1 VTIIRYSRLFRWI
14 VRGFLLV
21 FTLSL
26 SAVSLLGGFS
36 AMTIFDPNVNRV
48 NVPDGDI
55 TANFDINNPSGMF
68 INVPFNISNSG
79 VYDLTKIRLR
89 FQVAMTYDDA
99 STPLNDTTTVKIF
112 DKEQFFG
119 TVSQGVTLKANL
131 TGSGSDG
138 FIIANLPDPSTEVD
152 WYRTPY
158 ALEFYANFTF
168 STSYSLD
175 LYTFTVNIINFTAGH
190 FP

>member
-1 VTIIRYSRLFRWI
+1 MTIIRYSRLFRWV

-36 AMTIFDPNVNRV
+36 AMTIFDPSVNNV

-55 TANFDINNPSGMF
+55 TANLDITNPSGMF

-79 VYDLTKIRLR
+79 YYDLTEISLR

-112 DKEQFFG
+112 DKAQFYG
-119 TVSQGVTLKANL
+119 TIAPGVNLKANL
-131 TGSGSDG
+131 TGSI
-138 FIIANLPDPSTEVD
+138 FTNLPDPSTEVD
-152 WYRTPY
+152 WYRVPY
-158 ALEFYANFTF
+158 ALEFYANLTF
-168 STSYSLD
+168 SAHYSLN
-175 LYTFTVNIINFTAGH
+175 LYTFTVNIINFSAGH

>member
-1 VTIIRYSRLFRWI
+1 MRYSRLFRWV

-36 AMTIFDPNVNRV
+36 AMTIFDPNVNNV
-48 NVPDGDI
+48 NIPDGDI
-55 TANFDINNPSGMF
+55 TANFDITNPSGMY

-79 VYDLTKIRLR
+79 VYDLTNIQLS
-89 FQVAMTYDDA
+89 FQVAMTYGDA
-99 STPLNDTTTVKIF
+99 STPLNETTTVIIF
-112 DKEQFFG
+112 DKYQFYG
-119 TVSQGVTLKANL
+119 TIAAGDTLKSNL
-131 TGSGSDG
+131 TGYLTDG

-158 ALEFYANFTF
+158 ALEFYANLTF
-168 STSYSLD
+168 SASYSLN
-175 LYTFTVNIINFTAGH
+175 LYTFTVKIINFPAGA

>member
-1 VTIIRYSRLFRWI
+1 MRYSRLFRWI

-36 AMTIFDPNVNRV
+36 AMTIFDPTVNNV

-55 TANFDINNPSGMF
+55 TVNFDINNPSGMF

-79 VYDLTKIRLR
+79 VYDLTKIRLS
-89 FQVAMTYDDA
+89 FQVAMTYGNA

-112 DKEQFFG
+112 DKEQSFDTIVPG
-119 TVSQGVTLKANL
+119 YTLIANL
-131 TGSGSDG
+131 TGTVSD
-138 FIIANLPDPSTEVD
+138 FANLPNPSTEVD
-152 WYRTPY
+152 WTRTPN
-158 ALEFYANFTF
+158 ALEFYANLTF
-168 STSYSLD
+168 SASYSLD
-175 LYTFTVNIINFTAGH
+175 LYTFTVNIINLNLTGN

>member
-1 VTIIRYSRLFRWI
+1 MTIIRYSRLFRWI

-36 AMTIFDPNVNRV
+36 AMTIFDPNVNNV

-55 TANFDINNPSGMF
+55 TANFDISNPSGMF

-79 VYDLTKIRLR
+79 VYDLTKIKLR
-89 FQVAMTYDDA
+89 FQVAMTYA
-99 STPLNDTTTVKIF
+99 SIPLVDNITIKIF
-112 DKEQFFG
+112 DKEQSFG
-119 TVSQGVTLKANL
+119 NIAQGVTLRANL
-131 TGSGSDG
+131 TGSISDG
-138 FIIANLPDPSTEVD
+138 FIIANIPNPSTEVD
-152 WYRTPY
+152 WTRTPY
-158 ALEFYANFTF
+158 ALEFYANLTF
-168 STSYSLD
+168 SASYSLN
-175 LYTFTVNIINFTAGH
+175 LYTFTVNIINFPAGH

>member
-36 AMTIFDPNVNRV
+36 AMTIFDPNVNNV
-48 NVPDGDI
+48 NIPDGDI
-55 TANFDINNPSGMF
+55 TANFDITNPSGMY

-79 VYDLTKIRLR
+79 VYDLTNIQLS
-89 FQVAMTYDDA
+89 FQVAMTYGNA

-112 DKEQFFG
+112 DKSQFFG
-119 TVSQGVTLKANL
+119 TITQGYLLKANL
-131 TGSGSDG
+131 TGSASD
-138 FIIANLPDPSTEVD
+138 FANLPDPTTEVD
-152 WYRTPY
+152 WYRAPY
-158 ALEFYANFTF
+158 ALEFYANLTF
-168 STSYSLD
+168 SSSYSLN

>member
-1 VTIIRYSRLFRWI
+1 MTIIRYSRLFRWI

-26 SAVSLLGGFS
+26 SAVSFLGGFS
-36 AMTIFDPNVNRV
+36 AMTIFDPNVNNV

-55 TANFDINNPSGMF
+55 TANLDITNPSGMF

-99 STPLNDTTTVKIF
+99 STPLNDTTTVRIF
-112 DKEQFFG
+112 DKEQSFG
-119 TVSQGVTLKANL
+119 TITQGVTLKANL
-131 TGSGSDG
+131 TGTALD
-138 FIIANLPDPSTEVD
+138 FANLPDPSTEVD
-152 WYRTPY
+152 WYKVPY
-158 ALEFYANFTF
+158 ALEFYANLTF
-168 STSYSLD
+168 SASYSLD

>member
-1 VTIIRYSRLFRWI
+1 MRYSRLFRWI

-36 AMTIFDPNVNRV
+36 AMTIFDPNVNNV
-48 NVPDGDI
+48 NIPDGDI
-55 TANFDINNPSGMF
+55 TANFDITNPSGMY

-79 VYDLTKIRLR
+79 VYDLTNIQLS

-112 DKEQFFG
+112 EKTQFFG
-119 TVSQGVTLKANL
+119 TLPQGYTLKTNL
-131 TGSGSDG
+131 TGSASDG

-152 WYRTPY
+152 WYRAPY
-158 ALEFYANFTF
+158 ALEFYANLTF
-168 STSYSLD
+168 SASYSLN
-175 LYTFTVNIINFTAGH
+175 LYTFTVNIINFPAGH

>member
-1 VTIIRYSRLFRWI
+1 MTIIRYSRLFRWI

-36 AMTIFDPNVNRV
+36 AMTILNPEVN
-48 NVPDGDI
+48 NINIPDGDI
-55 TANFDINNPSGMF
+55 TANFDITTPSGMF

-79 VYDLTKIRLR
+79 VYDLTEIKLR

-119 TVSQGVTLKANL
+119 TVSRGVTLKANL
-131 TGSGSDG
+131 TGLGSDG
-138 FIIANLPDPSTEVD
+138 FIFTNLPDPSTEVD
-152 WYRTPY
+152 WYRAPY
-158 ALEFYANFTF
+158 ALEFYASLKF
-168 STSYSLD
+168 SASYSLN
-175 LYTFTVNIINFTAGH
+175 LYTFKVNIINFPAGH
-190 FP
+190 YP